1 MRQQQTGI
9 DFKMLRKK
17 THLQYFLGE
26 KQDCIS
32 NIQQQYTLQQYTL
45 TPVTKKEGEVNKS
58 VMRPQ
63 THTTLNFKLFIE
75 F

>member
-26 KQDCIS
+26 KQDCILLAAIYIDACHKKRGRS
-32 NIQQQYTLQQYTL
+32 QQISDAPTNTHH
-45 TPVTKKEGEVNKS
+45 TK
-58 VMRPQ
+58 
-63 THTTLNFKLFIE
+63 F
-75 F
+75 